1 MADLK
6 FRTGASASVTKEKS
20 LEEKLAGIIG
30 TSTGNI
36 RRLETDLRAQREA
49 EEARKKAE
57 EEARKRA
64 EAAQAAAAS
73 AASAQA
79 AKRAEGERQATIRA
93 LKQRLAANL
102 KSPDAT
108 VGSAPAA
115 PAAQMVSLGQEE
127 EEARI
132 TQARAIKTQAAAG
145 LNKTPDNAL
154 REAFGTAEAEQES
167 TVRREPNDLDRMLD
181 AGDKE
186 GLAYAAQRAASQAK
200 VADEALEKNE
210 RYLADMREKVE
221 TLERQI
227 GAIRSKSRRTDE
239 ENEQL
244 QALNREY
251 KLYKPLYDKAQDI
264 NKRRTQQDEYAKAW
278 NEAAQTYAYLGD
290 AEGRYSDERG
300 VLLQENAR
308 QLEEI
313 WLYGGTPEYIS
324 NNYAMLS
331 ELAASVGMDLESYV
345 ADMQENGKNYVR
357 TAKAEYAAWYQGKIE
372 HDIMVTL
379 FTLPEADEEM
389 FRKIVAFYDTD
400 TTTTDLFGNSAYAKQ
415 TDNARSYERT
425 LQAKYGEDYERILD
439 RVTRLVNSERR
450 EQQLAAFKS
459 ASGLEKAA
467 LSVFSVATNFVSSPG
482 VLFEYAL
489 QSAQAADRDYYSPID
504 TNERGFAMQNFTQ
517 DVRGI
522 TAAALEEKYGSG
534 ASFAYSTAMSGID
547 SFVTGAL
554 LGSSGGILLG
564 ATAASNTMQDI
575 TSRGGTV
582 EQAVIGGIAAG
593 AFEMIF
599 ESVSIGSMQAMQ
611 KTAFTAASAKDMF
624 SLKTLKTYVGNIAK
638 ETGINFTEEAATEIA
653 NIMYDIA
660 VLGDVSNYQL
670 RINELMANDP
680 NMTEAQAKKILATE
694 LALQVVEAGLS
705 GALMGAAFGA
715 IDTSIAAVNHVGNL
729 RMLEGA
735 RTLAATLPAERRPEF
750 DATTVSDQSAAEYA
764 LAVYN
769 ETKAYNAERM
779 AAEEAEDENAEARQ
793 RVVEEKAAVTVDSLA
808 TPQQVY
814 DAMQEGRAAA
824 QAESGAQAAETV
836 QQQAA
841 VMPQERETVQD
852 VSAVNRRE
860 TAPASFDTDDT
871 TAFAEAEAERILESL
886 DMYEGQTLYEVVT
899 DEANQLRIE
908 RRADVADA
916 LERKY
921 QEKINGGNT
930 YGDSLSQGSE
940 RDAGAS
946 AGGEAGTMA
955 ESAGSDQSRNVQ
967 ARLGIDR
974 RTAAENSGAEKVS
987 VRSLGLRNGTTGATV
1002 YDITDTTKDPELV
1015 NLENDAKLAGA
1026 ELRFVVGKLTFT
1038 NGVTATGIYDNGAI
1052 VVTTDDAI
1060 FSATQ
1065 IANHELYHWIHSKTP
1080 GVTDRLIERLKQEF
1094 SEQELNEL
1102 IAAYE
1107 QLYAGTGATA
1117 DMILEEI
1124 CADMY
1129 AGMIREQY
1137 AAARNANLPQFTGE
1151 ARRIV
1156 RERSNV
1162 SALGERDA
1170 NGTRA
1175 GPEETKTAAGSDAG
1189 DGRYS
1194 FAGVR
1199 AKNADR
1205 EALRQAKQMKEDG
1218 ANAAEIFRET
1228 GWFVGGDGK
1237 WRFEID
1243 DSTMSLRQM
1252 DVIPTFTRLGELID
1266 APMLFEAYPDLADM
1280 DITFENLDKGIN
1292 GAYNRQFDDIALS
1305 YKLKSDEAALLS
1317 ALAHE
1322 VQHAIQ
1328 ARERFAHG
1336 ATVEYWERRI
1346 REGMDSRTAQQR
1358 RDAEQVRR
1366 EYEEI
1371 RENDPEF
1378 FEEVSALTAS
1388 TPTVPRAEIN
1398 WETLET
1404 IGEDP
1409 IEWQEFDAKRDALEE
1424 KYGSMRV
1431 FDFMDLQYKL
1441 QQIAAQVGRSA
1452 TDLYYDT
1459 AGEIEARDAAR
1470 RRTLTAEERRQRMPD
1485 TGNEDTVFAEGNGE
1499 LMRMNEVDL
1508 SGVSAATEDESKNLD
1523 ATDKRNLAR
1532 YYNDLKAANDGT
1544 LASNKMVLVGKP
1556 SEILE
1561 KYLNSSNPI
1570 YIPQKIIK
1578 KVAKEKTEGGKHGL
1592 GMTVLEE
1599 LPFQFAD
1606 PLAITGNTSLHVS
1619 LNDKSIVVWTDWK
1632 TVNGDSVIVP
1642 IRIEANGNVGIYN
1655 NVNSVFD
1662 AYNEEYV
1669 NDLLRDGNILY
1680 TRNGKSIQELLTQRR
1695 QVPKWENADAS
1706 EHSISDPTPSV
1717 NPRFSISDDT
1727 TELMQ
1732 DSETLT
1738 KQLEAVESDIDIL
1751 ETNYGT
1757 SPDSATRV
1765 QYLELQMKK
1774 TAIETELHERTMRA
1788 REAAMREGEPERAE
1802 KLDELK
1808 LIEAHEQELWA
1819 EAAAERRA
1827 WKEDDDREHLANAEN
1842 LKEQARAER
1851 RKANKLRKELGI
1863 TKAREYRPADAMQ
1876 QTGTAILKAF
1886 GIPNA
1891 QRAQMRQELN
1901 TVFERILTHGY
1912 VSNNELDSVVRTL
1925 YENGKGTVRPVSE
1938 THQRIAAD
1946 LKGKTLY
1953 LDLDMRKTYKD
1964 QEWNDIRAELYR
1976 LGVKTSRVENE
1987 GTTRVEDMYE
1997 LLKTA
2002 YPEVFTA
2009 EALTPQAKLEAM
2021 LEAGQLG
2028 TTRRVKLDSTESKA
2042 AFDEL
2047 MKTVK
2052 RELATFT
2059 KVAGLENRMLEETQ
2073 RTREYYENLAK
2084 EARERRVRSELM
2096 TRTRNTVKRLA
2107 RMAERNDALL
2117 NKTLA
2122 QLDPDL
2128 RKSAENAMQ
2137 TLDFV
2142 ANRMTGKTKAGLLAL
2157 RDSVLEVYNVR
2168 DGDEYKAEYEMYVP
2182 AEVRAAIPALE
2193 RLGKVQINDL
2203 TLDELQTLV
2212 TAVNVITENLDR
2224 MNRIISDSWDQQL
2237 DNAGRELL
2245 KEIEENTDGA
2255 KGNSNLAA
2263 FWNEKSLSPSRALLR
2278 LVGYD
2283 RSGVMGHVVEDFE
2296 QGDRDV
2302 MGYTIGADRIF
2313 ADFIADA
2320 ENRKW
2325 LKTAAGKNAAF
2336 IDVDIPAVLEVGKG
2350 DKPILD
2356 KDKPGALTVRMQIT
2370 PMMVVQMARDLQNEQ
2385 NIRHFEEGGYTFPSI
2400 ALYKKGNT
2408 GAMFVQGERTFRL
2421 SRDFVQQIVD
2431 QHLGEVGKKYVKLLD
2446 QYYNVFSKN
2455 HINHT
2460 SQLLTGE
2467 DKAIADSYNPLRTD
2481 AAYRGKTYNVFDGTI
2496 EGMGSLKS
2504 RQQLASS
2511 PIMLDD
2517 ADATFQWHKE
2527 SIAKYVGYAV
2537 PMRNFKAL
2545 MNYKPAHQSKTIHAV
2560 IGEKFGSN
2568 ASKFITDF
2576 IAFVDAGEIEHVESL
2591 KFLEKLTDAYIGNVL
2606 SFNISSAL
2614 KQISALATA
2623 GTSYG
2628 QGVVTKAMVTFKAVD
2643 EELIRIY
2650 TPYLDYRGAGYSTV
2664 EIANFVRALEDARMS
2679 KLAQFVAGKSWLTST
2694 DLWVNRRL
2702 WLAAE
2707 YVVQNTTQLRPSSDM
2722 AIVKSGNDPYYKAVA
2737 EVFNRMTHDTQTNY
2751 NTMSRPMILR
2761 SKNAIVRALTMFKT
2775 DAYQIQGIAREAFG
2789 AYRTA
2794 KRKYNASQTEAN
2806 EAELRRAK
2814 AQLVRSMTGILTSSL
2829 MSSILGNFIR
2839 LLRNWKEYKDED
2851 GKFSWE
2857 KFFEKMPKALFQDTL
2872 SNITGAVLL
2881 GDQLTDV
2888 VYSWI
2893 FGDTFWE
2900 PEIVSFSTLKDL
2912 CDSLDKLGENFGK
2925 YISTIRYLRDGG
2937 EDWQSYMKNHADA
2950 IMGDLRKAMYQIAQA
2965 LGVPLKNIE
2974 KTLLMPF
2981 EIFAPELATAYQDFF
2996 GDFEKASLANT
3007 TGEEREAALHAY
3019 LTDEVGDLGETAE
3032 AEILRLY
3039 ELYGNKALPGSDA
3052 PTSVKELD
3060 ENGNE
3065 IERKPTLTEL
3075 GNWDAEYRRKMMD
3088 SLGELIGSDFYNSL
3102 SDEEKLKLISRANEY
3117 ARNTA
3122 KEYAGMPVNYE
3133 KWMENVSSAIDAGTD
3148 LASALYFYTK
3158 ASTLKADKDENG
3170 EAISGSLALKELALL
3185 ESMDT
3190 SGAAKLDLLEGVLSP
3205 AQLENLDMLL
3215 NAGYDV
3221 DGAVNMIRTSLET
3234 GKSLK
3239 SFTKYLEQGFDRE
3252 AAQELYEAMAALEPE
3267 EGKRQ
3272 VSNAQEYEAIL
3283 ASGLDDAEKWTA
3295 FAGMF
3300 DADEEKALAK
3310 MEAVRAAGGTPD
3322 DYAELRQ
3329 IGQVDA
3335 YLRGVENGLSAN
3347 TSLRIVNAVA
3357 ALPELPEGESYDT
3370 SERQLAAVQACGTPE
3385 EQIIAYAMYGTSTS
3399 AKTNTA
3405 KFTAALAYDVT
3416 PEMYLEARA
3425 LAKASYDADAN
3436 GSLKQEEVVAAL
3448 EAMDLTDRQRAAL
3461 FQLFDSGWK
3470 KNPYGNT
3477 ADIRDAYAAA
3487 KEDK

>member
-30 TSTGNI
+30 TSTGAI
-36 RRLETDLRAQREA
+36 KSLETQLRREREA

-64 EAAQAAAAS
+64 EAAAAANTAARTEADNKARLADLLTAANRAGVAQSSKNAKMVAFGEGETGAYTTKPTTTVREQKVKPNLPTLPTVNTPVATPPAKGDVKAVTLEDQYGVNVDEDAMRTRLEEMERELNTAGRLGDQAKVKELGSGVNALRKALGAREETAKIEERNAQKRAAS
-73 AASAQA
+73 AAAEAAQQAELDRFQKYDAMDAGQMEGQIRELENRLQVVEDSIA
-79 AKRAEGERQATIRA
+79 ANDRKALEAYRRGEMIEYNRYENERVRLTQMRDALEDELRA
-93 LKQRLAANL
+93 LNDAYAQKAQFDQEYSAHDKMMMRNVGVAQTRMDVAA
-102 KSPDAT
+102 D
-108 VGSAPAA
+108 
-115 PAAQMVSLGQEE
+115 AAQKNAAYIQAQGVKLGQLETKIKTFAGDPSSPE
-127 EEARI
+127 YAALINEYNVAADLYNQAIALSSRHDAQLVDSIGAYYDALDARGTLDPVYQQSYEKAIGLTAQIDGLQRQLDELYLQQKAAAEAGNTGAAEVLNQQISAIDEQIMALMKERAPLADYAY
-132 TQARAIKTQAAAG
+132 TYDMTRTLDELPENDLYLFRSVASEDYSAFTAGVGNPEQARAQLLEKYSEKEFDRILGYVQRQY
-145 LNKTPDNAL
+145 NA
-154 REAFGTAEAEQES
+154 E
-167 TVRREPNDLDRMLD
+167 
-181 AGDKE
+181 K
-186 GLAYAAQRAASQAK
+186 AAQRQEKYEQLSSTFGGAVLATVAS
-200 VADEALEKNE
+200 VVTN
-210 RYLADMREKVE
+210 V
-221 TLERQI
+221 I
-227 GAIRSKSRRTDE
+227 GAPGAVYEIVKQGL
-239 ENEQL
+239 ENSGTMTPYDTNAAGFWAQNATRGLRGAVSEQINNPVGEFVYQTL
-244 QALNREY
+244 TSAIDSAAAMAL
-251 KLYKPLYDKAQDI
+251 AG
-264 NKRRTQQDEYAKAW
+264 AS
-278 NEAAQTYAYLGD
+278 G
-290 AEGRYSDERG
+290 G
-300 VLLQENAR
+300 VLL
-308 QLEEI
+308 
-313 WLYGGTPEYIS
+313 G
-324 NNYAMLS
+324 
-331 ELAASVGMDLESYV
+331 
-345 ADMQENGKNYVR
+345 
-357 TAKAEYAAWYQGKIE
+357 
-372 HDIMVTL
+372 
-379 FTLPEADEEM
+379 
-389 FRKIVAFYDTD
+389 
-400 TTTTDLFGNSAYAKQ
+400 
-415 TDNARSYERT
+415 
-425 LQAKYGEDYERILD
+425 
-439 RVTRLVNSERR
+439 
-450 EQQLAAFKS
+450 
-459 ASGLEKAA
+459 
-467 LSVFSVATNFVSSPG
+467 VS
-482 VLFEYAL
+482 
-489 QSAQAADRDYYSPID
+489 
-504 TNERGFAMQNFTQ
+504 
-517 DVRGI
+517 
-522 TAAALEEKYGSG
+522 AAANS
-534 ASFAYSTAMSGID
+534 
-547 SFVTGAL
+547 
-554 LGSSGGILLG
+554 
-564 ATAASNTMQDI
+564 MQDI
-575 TSRGGTV
+575 AERGGDLGQIV
-582 EQAVIGGIAAG
+582 AGGVMAGVFEGLFEQY
-593 AFEMIF
+593 
-599 ESVSIGSMQAMQ
+599 SIGNFYALKDVPTTTYRDMARNIL
-611 KTAFTAASAKDMF
+611 TSAG
-624 SLKTLKTYVGNIAK
+624 VNAQ
-638 ETGINFTEEAATEIA
+638 EEAATELA
-653 NIMYDIA
+653 NIMYDFIA
-660 VLGDVSNYQL
+660 LGDASNYAIRL
-670 RINELMANDP
+670 RELMTQDGL
-680 NMTEAQAKKILATE
+680 TEAQAKKALAMESATQIA
-694 LALQVVEAGLS
+694 LAAAS
-705 GALMGAAFGA
+705 GALMGVGFGA
-715 IDTSIAAVNHVGNL
+715 TGSVDSYIRVRRGEVVQPDDTEVFRSYMTTRTIAAAYLPADRRPNMSYVSGRTTQDDVEYYAQIVLDRMKEENRKAQQEREADREAAQL
-729 RMLEGA
+729 RAEQEQERA
-735 RTLAATLPAERRPEF
+735 EIKVRTLQT
-750 DATTVSDQSAAEYA
+750 AAEVA
-764 LAVYN
+764 ETAVQA
-769 ETKAYNAERM
+769 ETSANTD
-779 AAEEAEDENAEARQ
+779 AAQ
-793 RVVEEKAAVTVDSLA
+793 T
-808 TPQQVY
+808 QQEPV
-814 DAMQEGRAAA
+814 AAA
-824 QAESGAQAAETV
+824 PVQQAET
-836 QQQAA
+836 AA
-841 VMPQERETVQD
+841 VMPQEVRNVRTVSNVQ
-852 VSAVNRRE
+852 
-860 TAPASFDTDDT
+860 TAQNTPVSFDTDDVS
-871 TAFAEAEAERILESL
+871 AFVVEEAAEIYESL
-886 DMYEGQTLYEVVT
+886 SMNEGTMLDSAVQ
-899 DEANQLRIE
+899 DEARALRQE
-908 RRADVADA
+908 GREDVATA
-916 LERKY
+916 LEQMHR
-921 QEKINGGNT
+921 EIGGVN
-930 YGDSLSQGSE
+930 YGDSIGQRSE
-940 RDAGAS
+940 RDAGES
-946 AGGEAGTMA
+946 AGGEAGTVA
-955 ESAGSDQSRNVQ
+955 ESAGSDQSRDVQ
-967 ARLGIDR
+967 TGREETGSAAREDYEAGRKIKLSAYGIHDV
-974 RTAAENSGAEKVS
+974 AENQTLTE
-987 VRSLGLRNGTTGATV
+987 
-1002 YDITDTTKDPELV
+1002 ITDTSSDPEIIEIT
-1015 NLENDAKLAGA
+1015 NAAKLAGV
-1026 ELRFVVGKLTFT
+1026 EVHVVREQIRTKTGKRAGGAYENGVIIVSTSDPTFT
-1038 NGVTATGIYDNGAI
+1038 P
-1052 VVTTDDAI
+1052 
-1060 FSATQ
+1060 TQ
-1065 IANHELYHWIHSKTP
+1065 IFNHELFHAMQENTP
-1080 GVTDRLIERLKQEF
+1080 GLLTETTQLLLDNYTDEEF
-1094 SEQELNEL
+1094 DALV
-1102 IAAYE
+1102 AAYQ
-1107 QLYAGTGATA
+1107 QLYAGLG
-1117 DMILEEI
+1117 LEDEDIFKEI

-1129 AGMIREQY
+1129 AGMVREQL
-1137 AAARNANLPQFTGE
+1137 AAAKNANLPQLTQE

-1156 RERSNV
+1156 REKANV
-1162 SALGERDA
+1162 TAAGESDA
-1170 NGTRA
+1170 NGTRSDSQPSVKA
-1175 GPEETKTAAGSDAG
+1175 RFSMSSPVEQTDSEGNTLSEQQAAYFAESKVRNDNGSLLVVYHGSPAVFTEFSHAFMGTHGSAEGQGFYFTDNRTMAEGYQREGGQILSGYLDIKKPLSDDSLTLKKAEVTRLLKKLDPTGDLIISDYDPSGGMGYPSRAWYNRALSETVNILMEGNETDSELLAELANVGGGSG
-1189 DGRYS
+1189 DVLN
-1194 FAGVR
+1194 AVR
-1199 AKNADR
+1199 TLFGYDGYIVKGKYDNADVYV
-1205 EALRQAKQMKEDG
+1205 A
-1218 ANAAEIFRET
+1218 
-1228 GWFVGGDGK
+1228 
-1237 WRFEID
+1237 FESNQFKNID
-1243 DSTMSLRQM
+1243 
-1252 DVIPTFTRLGELID
+1252 
-1266 APMLFEAYPDLADM
+1266 
-1280 DITFENLDKGIN
+1280 
-1292 GAYNRQFDDIALS
+1292 NR
-1305 YKLKSDEAALLS
+1305 
-1317 ALAHE
+1317 
-1322 VQHAIQ
+1322 
-1328 ARERFAHG
+1328 
-1336 ATVEYWERRI
+1336 
-1346 REGMDSRTAQQR
+1346 
-1358 RDAEQVRR
+1358 
-1366 EYEEI
+1366 
-1371 RENDPEF
+1371 
-1378 FEEVSALTAS
+1378 
-1388 TPTVPRAEIN
+1388 TPTDN
-1398 WETLET
+1398 
-1404 IGEDP
+1404 
-1409 IEWQEFDAKRDALEE
+1409 
-1424 KYGSMRV
+1424 
-1431 FDFMDLQYKL
+1431 
-1441 QQIAAQVGRSA
+1441 
-1452 TDLYYDT
+1452 
-1459 AGEIEARDAAR
+1459 
-1470 RRTLTAEERRQRMPD
+1470 PD
-1485 TGNEDTVFAEGNGE
+1485 V
-1499 LMRMNEVDL
+1499 
-1508 SGVSAATEDESKNLD
+1508 
-1523 ATDKRNLAR
+1523 
-1532 YYNDLKAANDGT
+1532 
-1544 LASNKMVLVGKP
+1544 
-1556 SEILE
+1556 
-1561 KYLNSSNPI
+1561 
-1570 YIPQKIIK
+1570 
-1578 KVAKEKTEGGKHGL
+1578 
-1592 GMTVLEE
+1592 
-1599 LPFQFAD
+1599 
-1606 PLAITGNTSLHVS
+1606 
-1619 LNDKSIVVWTDWK
+1619 
-1632 TVNGDSVIVP
+1632 
-1642 IRIEANGNVGIYN
+1642 
-1655 NVNSVFD
+1655 
-1662 AYNEEYV
+1662 
-1669 NDLLRDGNILY
+1669 
-1680 TRNGKSIQELLTQRR
+1680 
-1695 QVPKWENADAS
+1695 
-1706 EHSISDPTPSV
+1706 
-1717 NPRFSISDDT
+1717 RFSISDDT

-1732 DSETLT
+1732 DTETLT
-1738 KQLEAVESDIDIL
+1738 KRLEAVEKDL
-1751 ETNYGT
+1751 EDFEVNIG
-1757 SPDSATRV
+1757 SPEDSTARV

-1827 WKEDDDREHLANAEN
+1827 WKEDENQEHLANAEN

-1863 TKAREYRPADAMQ
+1863 TRAQEYRPADAMQ

-1886 GIPNA
+1886 GIPKA

-2028 TTRRVKLDSTESKA
+2028 TTRRVKLESTESKA

-2628 QGVVTKAMVTFKAVD
+2628 QGVVIKAMVTFKAVD

-2679 KLAQFVAGKSWLTST
+2679 KLAQFVAGKSWLTRT

-3310 MEAVRAAGGTPD
+3310 MEAVRAAGGTPA